1 MDPEAFGELTLGLAV
16 GTSECQ
22 QNCVRAGVGPYRRKP
37 ALEVAADMGAELREE
52 KRDSFVEFSN
62 AGVMFTRRLGQ
73 RRLLG
78 YWTVCAATL

>member
-1 MDPEAFGELTLGLAV
+1 
-16 GTSECQ
+16 
-22 QNCVRAGVGPYRRKP
+22 
-37 ALEVAADMGAELREE
+37 MGAELREE

-73 RRLLG
+73 RRLLK

>member
-1 MDPEAFGELTLGLAV
+1 
-16 GTSECQ
+16 
-22 QNCVRAGVGPYRRKP
+22 
-37 ALEVAADMGAELREE
+37 MGAELREE